1 MNLIQKMQ
9 NLFDNYKTFVR
20 VIKEEQINE
29 ELPQVHELEEL
40 IMKNDHFPQIH
51 LRIQCNVH

>member
-1 MNLIQKMQ
+1 MQ

-29 ELPQVHELEEL
+29 ELQQVHELAEL